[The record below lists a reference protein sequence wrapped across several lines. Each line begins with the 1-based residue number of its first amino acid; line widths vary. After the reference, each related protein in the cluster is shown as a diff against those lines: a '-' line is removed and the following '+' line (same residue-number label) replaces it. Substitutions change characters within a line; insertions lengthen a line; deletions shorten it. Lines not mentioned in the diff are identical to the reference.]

1 MTLTIHSP
9 SFLAETGQD
18 IDLFPAPSELTFVQ
32 AMKFLR
38 MSERHL
44 NDLLVAGEFTFRLEN
59 GERLLQLDSLVEYKQ
74 DRERGQAKLDKLFD
88 MFREAGM
95 SDDYD

>member
-1 MTLTIHSP
+1 MSLTRPSP
-9 SFLAETGQD
+9 SFLAEAGQD
-18 IDLFPAPSELTFVQ
+18 IDLFPAPTELTFAQ
-32 AMKFLR
+32 ARKFLP

-44 NDLLVAGEFTFRLEN
+44 NDLLDAGEFPFRVEN
-59 GERLLQLDSLVEYKQ
+59 GERLLQLDSLVKYKQ
-74 DRERGQAKLDKLFD
+74 ERERGHAALDKLFD